1 MNNHNKTW
9 SKTEQKTLKTLYHIG
24 NSDQE
29 IAELLGRTTGAV
41 HIKRNRMNLQRKRG
55 RKPKNAQTP
64 VRKAAMYTRKKTISL
79 LWGLIKIYR

>member
-55 RKPKNAQTP
+55 RKPKNAQP
-64 VRKAAMYTRKKTISL
+64 SVRKSATYTRKKTISL